1 MSPRRRL
8 IIFLTISIGLVL
20 LLVLIFGIGD
30 SNKNSTS
37 SSKPAKNTPA
47 VLTDYITPESKMV
60 LTIDGTI
67 NGDDIHRSI
76 RITVDHNDRELE
88 VIQGYQNNVIQRN
101 TFVNNMSAYDSFV
114 HALGRTGFGKVRK
127 TSDTDIRGVCATGQ
141 RYTFEV
147 YDDGKNVSR
156 TWSATC
162 TKGTSMAMAPQVLA
176 LFKAQIT
183 GYGELTKTVNLAAL

>member
-8 IIFLTISIGLVL
+8 IIFLTIAVGLVL
-20 LLVLIFGIGD
+20 LLVLIFGIGGD
-30 SNKNSTS
+30 NNQKKTD
-37 SSKPAKNTPA
+37 KPAANTPA
-47 VLTDYITPESKMV
+47 VLTDYITPDSKMV
-60 LTIDGTI
+60 LTIDGSI

-101 TFVNNMSAYDSFV
+101 TFINNMNAYDSFV
-114 HALGRTGFGKVRK
+114 HALQRTGFGKVRK
-127 TSDTDIRGVCATGQ
+127 TNDTDIRGVCATGQ

>member
-8 IIFLTISIGLVL
+8 IIFLTIAVGLVL
-20 LLVLIFGIGD
+20 LLVLIFGIGGD
-30 SNKNSTS
+30 NNQKKTD
-37 SSKPAKNTPA
+37 KPAANTPA
-47 VLTDYITPESKMV
+47 VLTDYITPDSKMV

-101 TFVNNMSAYDSFV
+101 TFINNMNAYDSFV
-114 HALGRTGFGKVRK
+114 HALQRTGFGKVRK
-127 TSDTDIRGVCATGQ
+127 TNDTDIRGVCATGQ

>member
-8 IIFLTISIGLVL
+8 IIFLTIAVGLVL
-20 LLVLIFGIGD
+20 LLVLIFGIGGD
-30 SNKNSTS
+30 NSQKKTD
-37 SSKPAKNTPA
+37 KPAANTPA
-47 VLTDYITPESKMV
+47 VLTDYITPDSKMV

-101 TFVNNMSAYDSFV
+101 TFINNMNAYDSFV
-114 HALGRTGFGKVRK
+114 HALQRTGFGKVRK
-127 TSDTDIRGVCATGQ
+127 TNDTDIRGVCATGQ